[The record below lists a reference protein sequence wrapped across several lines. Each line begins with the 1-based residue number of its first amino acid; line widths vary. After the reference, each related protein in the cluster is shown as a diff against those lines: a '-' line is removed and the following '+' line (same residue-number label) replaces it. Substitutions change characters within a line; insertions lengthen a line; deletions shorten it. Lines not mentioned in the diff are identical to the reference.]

1 MPKQTPKNVRSRSS
15 SMTISMLYFHSVVD
29 HCVQNSLRTPIHR
42 TDISMHKSRRCVK
55 AAENGRVYFATNFKA
70 FSIYNTCIKMIRY
83 VCRMYGSSVL
93 VACVCLLFILLYF
106 FAIAHLGT
114 EKRDSADNMAQINQ
128 FSPKTYCFSCFHNSR
143 NQFSKHTYEF
153 YGLYVCARVVPIN
166 KYMFLCRA
174 RWVKT

>member
-70 FSIYNTCIKMIRY
+70 FSIYKYMHKNDSVCVPHVRQQCPRCLCLPSFYIIIFLRY
-83 VCRMYGSSVL
+83 RT
-93 VACVCLLFILLYF
+93 
-106 FAIAHLGT
+106 LGHG
-114 EKRDSADNMAQINQ
+114 EKRQCRQYGANKLV
-128 FSPKTYCFSCFHNSR
+128 FSQNILFFLFS
-143 NQFSKHTYEF
+143 
-153 YGLYVCARVVPIN
+153 
-166 KYMFLCRA
+166 
-174 RWVKT
+174 